1 MLIGEEI
8 GVCQEKKESQPFS
21 IRMDKA
27 VYERL
32 NEYCEESGL
41 SKTVAIECAISM
53 YIDDYDGKKKIIAGK
68 VGR

>member
-1 MLIGEEI
+1 MSR
-8 GVCQEKKESQPFS
+8 QKKESQPFS

-41 SKTVAIECAISM
+41 SKTVAIERAISL

>member
-1 MLIGEEI
+1 MPR
-8 GVCQEKKESQPFS
+8 QKKELQPFS

-41 SKTVAIECAISM
+41 SQTVAIGCASW
-53 YIDDYDGKKKIIAGK
+53 IAK
-68 VGR
+68 VC

>member
-1 MLIGEEI
+1 
-8 GVCQEKKESQPFS
+8 
-21 IRMDKA
+21 MDKA

-41 SKTVAIECAISM
+41 SKTVAIERAISL